1 MVKNLFSTIYGLI
14 KKQLTYQ
21 PNPGPKPFILN
32 ETPTE
37 QGSGEP
43 TAPEAPAVL
52 RQMAALLRHAQRMEK
67 LLKRTIEE
75 LGKTKLNSEKMQDLA
90 SELEI
95 MNKQQGEIAPLMLAY
110 NQIDGIN
117 RLVSA
122 SLAENHQL
130 IRELYQLPE
139 NKDIIVR
146 FFEIPCQP
154 PVAALLV
161 FIDGMIDKKVINL
174 SILAPLMNIKA
185 KCEQWEDGDLVQNIV
200 SEALPS
206 NQAKRFASFRE
217 IVSGINGGD
226 TALFL
231 EGATEAVLLET
242 KGYAL
247 RTISKPQLEQSVRG
261 SQAAFCEGFRINTGL
276 MRTYLPTADL
286 VTEII
291 NVGDRVPMKC
301 ALMYLKTV
309 ANPQLVAEVKR
320 RLQGIS
326 TDYIVD
332 IGMLEQFLEDHPH
345 IPFPQTLST
354 ERPDRAAVHL
364 TEGRVALILDGSPFA
379 HILPVGLFTFIHSME
394 DFSFKTSIGTY
405 IRLLRIAGIVLSVLL
420 PSLYLAINYFHQE
433 ALPTELALA
442 IASARERVPF
452 PAVIEIL
459 LMDFSFEL
467 IREAGL
473 RVPGLLG
480 STIGIVGAI
489 ILGQAAV
496 AANIVSPIMVV
507 IIAITG
513 LASFAIPD
521 YQLAI
526 AVRIIRFVFLLL
538 AATFGLVG
546 LSFGVLIL
554 FTVLCSMKSFGMPY
568 MAPMAPRTQAGLDVI
583 IRGSVFK
590 QERRPDE
597 LNTQDGNRQP
607 PISRQWTQEQAVD
620 KKEGEQ

>member
-1 MVKNLFSTIYGLI
+1 MEKKIFLTFYGSL
-14 KKQLTYQ
+14 KKWLTYE
-21 PNPGPKPFILN
+21 PNPGPTRFVLD
-32 ETPTE
+32 ETEAE
-37 QGSGEP
+37 QGLSDQSAVAVP
-43 TAPEAPAVL
+43 VVL
-52 RQMAALLRHAQRMEK
+52 RQMTALLRHAQRLEK
-67 LLKRTIEE
+67 LLKRTLVE
-75 LGKTKLNSEKMQDLA
+75 LRKSELDSDKMQDLA
-90 SELEI
+90 GEMEL
-95 MNKQQGEIAPLMLAY
+95 MNKQQGEIAPLILSY
-110 NQIDGIN
+110 NQMAGIN
-117 RLVSA
+117 RLASV
-122 SLAENHQL
+122 SLAENHKL
-130 IRELYQLPE
+130 IREIYQVPA
-139 NKDIIVR
+139 NKDLIIR
-146 FFEIPCQP
+146 SFEIPCQP
-154 PVAALLV
+154 PVAAMLV

-174 SILAPLMNIKA
+174 SILEPLMNIKT
-185 KCEQWEDGDLVQNIV
+185 KCEQWEEGDLVQNIV

-206 NQAKRFASFRE
+206 NQAKRLSSLRG
-217 IVSGINGGD
+217 IVSGINDGD

-231 EGATEAVLLET
+231 DGAAEAVLLET

-247 RTISKPQLEQSVRG
+247 RTISKPQIEQSVRG

-291 NVGDRVPMKC
+291 NVGDRIPMKC

-309 ANPQLVAEVKR
+309 ANPRLVAEVKL
-320 RLQGIS
+320 RLNGIS

-332 IGMLEQFLEDHPH
+332 IGMLEQFIEDHPH

-379 HILPVGLFTFIHSME
+379 HILPVSLFTFLHSIE
-394 DFSFKTSIGTY
+394 DFSFKVPIGTFM
-405 IRLLRIAGIVLSVLL
+405 RLLRIVGAILSVLL
-420 PSLYLAINYFHQE
+420 PSMYLAINYFHQE

-442 IASARERVPF
+442 IAGDRERVPF
-452 PAVIEIL
+452 PALVEIL

-513 LASFAIPD
+513 LASFSIPD
-521 YQLAI
+521 YRLGFAI
-526 AVRIIRFVFLLL
+526 RLIRFIFLLL

-554 FTVLCSMKSFGMPY
+554 FVVLCSMKSFGMPY
-568 MAPMAPRTQAGLDVI
+568 LAPIAPRTQAGLDVI
-583 IRGSVFK
+583 VRGPVFQ
-590 QERRPDE
+590 QERRPDG
-597 LNTQDGNRQP
+597 LNTQDDHRQP
-607 PISRQWTQEQAVD
+607 PLSRFWTQEQPSN
-620 KKEGEQ
+620 KEDGDQ

>member
-1 MVKNLFSTIYGLI
+1 MEKNSFLTFYGSL
-14 KKQLTYQ
+14 KKWLTYEPNLGPSLFVLDETEDKQSPVDQ
-21 PNPGPKPFILN
+21 PAVAVPV
-32 ETPTE
+32 
-37 QGSGEP
+37 
-43 TAPEAPAVL
+43 VL
-52 RQMAALLRHAQRMEK
+52 RQMTALLRHAQRLER
-67 LLKRTIEE
+67 LLKRTLVE
-75 LGKTKLNSEKMQDLA
+75 LRKPELNSEKMQDLA
-90 SELEI
+90 GEMEL
-95 MNKQQGEIAPLMLAY
+95 MNKQQGEIAPLILSY
-110 NQIDGIN
+110 NQMAGMN
-117 RLVSA
+117 RLASV
-122 SLAENHQL
+122 SLAENHRL
-130 IRELYQLPE
+130 IREIYQVPE
-139 NKDIIVR
+139 NKDLIVR
-146 FFEIPCQP
+146 LFEIPCQP
-154 PVAALLV
+154 PVAAMLV

-174 SILAPLMNIKA
+174 SILEPLMNIKTH
-185 KCEQWEDGDLVQNIV
+185 CEQWEKGDLVQNIV
-200 SEALPS
+200 RAALPS
-206 NQAKRFASFRE
+206 NQARRLSSLSE
-217 IVSGINGGD
+217 IISGINDGD

-231 EGATEAVLLET
+231 DGAAEAVVLET

-247 RTISKPQLEQSVRG
+247 RTISKPQIEQSVRG

-276 MRTYLPTADL
+276 MRTYLPTSDL

-309 ANPQLVAEVKR
+309 ANPRLVAEVKR
-320 RLQGIS
+320 RLNGIS

-332 IGMLEQFLEDHPH
+332 IGMLEQFIEDHPH
-345 IPFPQTLST
+345 LPFPQTLST

-379 HILPVGLFTFIHSME
+379 HILPVSLFTFLHSIE
-394 DFSFKTSIGTY
+394 DFSFKVPIGTFM
-405 IRLLRIAGIVLSVLL
+405 RLLRIVGVILSVLL

-442 IASARERVPF
+442 IAGARERVPF
-452 PAVIEIL
+452 PALIEIL

-513 LASFAIPD
+513 LASFSIPD
-521 YQLAI
+521 YRLGF
-526 AVRIIRFVFLLL
+526 AVRLIRFIFLLL

-554 FTVLCSMKSFGMPY
+554 FVVLCSMKSFGLPY
-568 MAPMAPRTQAGLDVI
+568 MAPMAPRTQSGLDVI
-583 IRGSVFK
+583 VRGPVFQ
-590 QERRPDE
+590 QERRPDG
-597 LNTQDGNRQP
+597 LNAQDDNRQP
-607 PISRQWTQEQAVD
+607 PLSRLWTQEQPIN
-620 KKEGEQ
+620 KEDGDQ

>member
-1 MVKNLFSTIYGLI
+1 MEKKALPTFYGSL
-14 KKQLTYQ
+14 KKWLTYE
-21 PNPGPKPFILN
+21 PNPGHSLFVLD
-32 ETPTE
+32 ETEAE
-37 QGSGEP
+37 QGSVQSTVEVP
-43 TAPEAPAVL
+43 VVL
-52 RQMAALLRHAQRMEK
+52 RQMTALLRHAQRLER
-67 LLKRTIEE
+67 LLKRTLVE
-75 LGKTKLNSEKMQDLA
+75 LREPEFDSEKMQDLA
-90 SELEI
+90 GEIEL
-95 MNKQQGEIAPLMLAY
+95 MNKQQGEIAPLILSY
-110 NQIDGIN
+110 NQVAGMK
-117 RLVSA
+117 RLASV
-122 SLAENHQL
+122 SLAENHKL
-130 IRELYQLPE
+130 IREIYQVPE
-139 NKDIIVR
+139 NKDLIIR
-146 FFEIPCQP
+146 SFEIPCQP
-154 PVAALLV
+154 PVAAMLV

-174 SILAPLMNIKA
+174 SILEPLMNIKA
-185 KCEQWEDGDLVQNIV
+185 QCEEWEAGDLVQNIV
-200 SEALPS
+200 NAALPS
-206 NQAKRFASFRE
+206 NQARRLSSLRE
-217 IVSGINGGD
+217 IVGGINDGD

-231 EGATEAVLLET
+231 DGAAEAVVLET

-247 RTISKPQLEQSVRG
+247 RTISKPQIEQSVRG

-291 NVGDRVPMKC
+291 TVGDRIPMKC

-309 ANPQLVAEVKR
+309 ANPHLVAEVKR
-320 RLQGIS
+320 RLNGIS

-332 IGMLEQFLEDHPH
+332 IGMLEQFIEDHPH
-345 IPFPQTLST
+345 LPFPQTLST

-379 HILPVGLFTFIHSME
+379 HILPVSLFTFLHSIE
-394 DFSFKTSIGTY
+394 DFSFKVPIGTFM
-405 IRLLRIAGIVLSVLL
+405 RLLRIVGVVLSVLL
-420 PSLYLAINYFHQE
+420 PSMYLAINYFHQE

-442 IASARERVPF
+442 IAGARERVPF
-452 PAVIEIL
+452 PALIEIL

-513 LASFAIPD
+513 LASFSIPD
-521 YQLAI
+521 YRLGY
-526 AVRIIRFVFLLL
+526 AVRLIRFIFLLL

-554 FTVLCSMKSFGMPY
+554 FVVLCSMKSFGRPY
-568 MAPMAPRTQAGLDVI
+568 LAPVAPRTQSGSDVI
-583 IRGSVFK
+583 VRGPVFQ
-590 QERRPDE
+590 QERRPDG
-597 LNTQDGNRQP
+597 LNTQDDNRQP
-607 PISRQWTQEQAVD
+607 PLSRLWAQEQPVN
-620 KKEGEQ
+620 KEDGDQ